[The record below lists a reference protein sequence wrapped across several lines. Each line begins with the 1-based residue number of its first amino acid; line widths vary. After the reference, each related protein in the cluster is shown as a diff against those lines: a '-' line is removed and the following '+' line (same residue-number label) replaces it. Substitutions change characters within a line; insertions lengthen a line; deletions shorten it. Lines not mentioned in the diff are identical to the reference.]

1 MIRRPCPCA
10 DSNEHRTPVR
20 ESSEGERSIR
30 FTRRARSLHAVKL
43 VTPDSRQS
51 SATKAGGLALINPIS
66 HLGTAKPSFAID
78 MHMHMYLSFQIVR
91 TTVEI
96 PDELRQKLMQEA
108 ARRGERGYSAVVERA
123 LRRYFD
129 EKPAT
134 ESRRKTIQRLQGIE
148 RSMDTAQEKAR
159 ADEVR
164 GNWRTRAL
172 G

>member
-1 MIRRPCPCA
+1 M
-10 DSNEHRTPVR
+10 
-20 ESSEGERSIR
+20 
-30 FTRRARSLHAVKL
+30 
-43 VTPDSRQS
+43 
-51 SATKAGGLALINPIS
+51 
-66 HLGTAKPSFAID
+66 
-78 MHMHMYLSFQIVR
+78 R

-129 EKPAT
+129 EKPGT
-134 ESRRKTIQRLQGIE
+134 ESRRKTIQRLRGIE
-148 RSMDTAQEKAR
+148 RSMNAAQEKAR